1 MKRTAAILFLL
12 AAIAAQART
21 VWVYPP
27 EGRVRWWVP
36 PDRAADETGQE
47 WLEPT
52 PSKLVECGWIACE
65 VGDAPPNDCVVDF
78 DATPPVRALSQV
90 ELDERASQQAQAE
103 AEASQFPTPEVIV
116 PVLNAD
122 GEPTGTARL
131 LVDDLGNLVVV
142 TDTASPRRPAKVQLA
157 EFKTKRMAH
166 AARLEVVR
174 VAAAKGGGLP
184 ELRARV
190 EALEALHG
198 IGLKTD
204 DGTAGSPG
212 KPEDPPG
219 KPEDPPGKPNKPGK

>member
-1 MKRTAAILFLL
+1 MKLAAMLLLL
-12 AAIAAQART
+12 AISASASPMLSPDGTYHAAPPSRLETPDGVATIGNPDALLAYGWAYASPERIAAEEAA
-21 VWVYPP
+21 
-27 EGRVRWWVP
+27 
-36 PDRAADETGQE
+36 RAA
-47 WLEPT
+47 
-52 PSKLVECGWIACE
+52 A
-65 VGDAPPNDCVVDF
+65 
-78 DATPPVRALSQV
+78 
-90 ELDERASQQAQAE
+90 QQE

-166 AARLEVVR
+166 AARLEAVR